1 MGLFT
6 PPQFLFPT
14 EWVRA
19 IPLIQGE
26 IVTHVFEEQL
36 DIDALQDWVTILKRI
51 LREEHKLQRLSSLED
66 EEPYYPIRM
75 SGRLFGRLQQL
86 LYVSPLTE
94 GDLRSVRAGCGP
106 ARTL

>member
-1 MGLFT
+1 MALFT
-6 PPQFLFPT
+6 PSQFLFPT
-14 EWVRA
+14 EWVRS

-26 IVTHVFEEQL
+26 IITHIFEEPL
-36 DIDALQDWVTILKRI
+36 DIDALQDWVTILKSI
-51 LREEHKLQRLSSLED
+51 LREENNLQRISLED
-66 EEPYYPIRM
+66 EEEPYYPIRM

-94 GDLRSVRAGCGP
+94 EDLCSVRAGCGH

>member
-6 PPQFLFPT
+6 PSQFLFPT

-26 IVTHVFEEQL
+26 IVTHIFEDPL
-36 DIDALQDWVTILKRI
+36 DIDSLQDWVIILKKI
-51 LREEHKLQRLSSLED
+51 LREENNLQRFSLED
-66 EEPYYPIRM
+66 EEEPYYPIRM

-86 LYVSPLTE
+86 LYVRPLTE
-94 GDLRSVRAGCGP
+94 EELSHVRAGCGP